1 MMPAEVFSMGISL
14 VDLVFS
20 VAITLADVHLAELTG
35 LVDSFCTIFY
45 SI

>member
-1 MMPAEVFSMGISL
+1 MMPAEVFSIGISL

-20 VAITLADVHLAELTG
+20 VGITLVDVHLAELTG
-35 LVDSFCTIFY
+35 LVDSFRTIFC